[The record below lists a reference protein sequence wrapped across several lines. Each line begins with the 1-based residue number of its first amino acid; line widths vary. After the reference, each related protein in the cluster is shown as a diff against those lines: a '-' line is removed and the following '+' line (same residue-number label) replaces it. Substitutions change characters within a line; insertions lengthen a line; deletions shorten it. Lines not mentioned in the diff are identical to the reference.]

1 MSREV
6 FNIILSSCFTDF
18 DQLPDPTVFDEL
30 PDDLPC
36 EPFQHNFTALSVKE
50 EVKSPVSC
58 DSQSVFSYSSASPP
72 YSPSISEAGSR
83 DYSTDEGI
91 QSDFSDFEGTTN
103 LLV

>member
-30 PDDLPC
+30 PDDLP
-36 EPFQHNFTALSVKE
+36 FTALSVKE